1 MRRYFLDK
9 PIQTKLLIT
18 FLPVLTL
25 SVIVTALF
33 SYWSASDQLRKNSL
47 YSLSDTTYQT
57 ALFLDDKF
65 LTIFE
70 QLVNLEDTTSL
81 RNLLSAKDQP
91 DTPQKFN
98 DIIELHN
105 RLESVYHS
113 YNAMVDSIFVA
124 FNNGRSFNLQQEY
137 VPRNV
142 SIDLPAWQER
152 YHSSEKGYYWLNSH
166 KDTIFDTVENRRVIS
181 SFKMIGTP
189 TSSLSGIVLI
199 NLRES
204 YFLEIMQ
211 NVKISPNGALALI
224 SPDGELFSK
233 TLKQEYAVSADTIEV
248 LRGRSGQNGSLTVDS
263 ALGEKMNIA
272 YHTLPLNGWVLAAIA
287 PEKDILEGASRIKWI
302 AVAVTLA
309 ILVLVALAAALAAR
323 NLSNPIRYL
332 SKQVKR
338 FERGDFSVSFDIDQ
352 RNEIGVLATGLTR
365 LADSVEQLL
374 NEVREEQEQKRGAEM
389 RALQAQIQPHFL
401 YNTLGSIKHLIDLGE
416 KERASVMV
424 GALTRYFRIGISK
437 GRELITL
444 AEEIDHVRS
453 YLMIL
458 NIRYNEDF
466 EFAIEVAD
474 ELLSL
479 RIPKLTLQPLVENA
493 VYHGIKKKR
502 GKGLV
507 AITGYPEGDTAILEV
522 YDNGQGIPPARLA
535 ALRESLDSDTAGGE
549 AQTFGLWNA
558 HRRLALRFGR
568 PYGIALDSI
577 ETEYTRITVT
587 IPRFHKEGEHPN
599 DEHQTADCR

>member
-1 MRRYFLDK
+1 MKRYFLDK

-18 FLPVLTL
+18 FLPVMIL
-25 SVIVTALF
+25 SVIATGSF

-47 YSLSDTTYQT
+47 YSLADTTYQT

-81 RNLLSAKDQP
+81 RNLLSVNDQG

-113 YNAMVDSIFVA
+113 YNAMVDSIYVA
-124 FNNGRSFNLQQEY
+124 FNNGRTFNLQQEY
-137 VPRNV
+137 VPRSV

-152 YHSSEKGYYWLNSH
+152 YNDSDKGYYWLNSH
-166 KDTIFDTVENRRVIS
+166 QDAIFNTVEDRRVLS

-189 TSSLSGIVLI
+189 TSPSSGIVLI

-211 NVKISPNGALALI
+211 NVQISPNGALALI

-233 TLKQEYAVSADTIEV
+233 SLKADYEVKPGTITE
-248 LRGRSGQNGSLTVDS
+248 LRQLAGGNGSLAVES
-263 ALGEKMNIA
+263 AAGQKLDIA
-272 YHTLPLNGWVLAAIA
+272 YQTLPLNGWVLAAIV
-287 PEKDILEGASRIKWI
+287 PEKDILAGASRIQWI
-302 AVAVTLA
+302 VLAVTLV
-309 ILVLVALAAALAAR
+309 ILVLVAAATTLAAR

-338 FERGDFSVSFDIDQ
+338 FERGDFSVSFQIDQ

-365 LADSVEQLL
+365 LSDSVEQLL
-374 NEVREEQEQKRGAEM
+374 NEVREEQEQKRKAEM

-401 YNTLGSIKHLIDLGE
+401 YNTLGSIKHLIDLE
-416 KERASVMV
+416 ERERASVMV

-437 GRELITL
+437 GAELITV
-444 AEEIDHVRS
+444 AEEIEHVRS
-453 YLMIL
+453 YLLIL
-458 NIRYNEDF
+458 NIRYNQDF
-466 EFAIEVAD
+466 DYAIEVD
-474 ELLSL
+474 EELLTL
-479 RIPKLTLQPLVENA
+479 RIPKLTLQPVVENA
-493 VYHGIKKKR
+493 VYHGIKNKR
-502 GKGLV
+502 GKGMV
-507 AITGYPEGDTAILEV
+507 TITGYADEDGAVLEI
-522 YDNGQGIPPARLA
+522 YDNGQGISPERLA
-535 ALRESLDSDTAGGE
+535 QLRHSLQADSAGDNALS
-549 AQTFGLWNA
+549 FGLWNA
-558 HRRLALRFGR
+558 HRRLVLQ
-568 PYGIALDSI
+568 YGPAYGLVLDS
-577 ETEYTRITVT
+577 EEMKFTRVTVRL
-587 IPRFHKEGEHPN
+587 PRVQKEGDSH
-599 DEHQTADCR
+599 D

>member
-1 MRRYFLDK
+1 MKRYLLDK

-18 FLPVLTL
+18 FLPVMIL
-25 SVIVTALF
+25 SIIATGGF

-47 YSLSDTTYQT
+47 YSLADTTYQT

-81 RNLLSAKDQP
+81 RNLLSVNDQG

-113 YNAMVDSIFVA
+113 YNAMVDSIYVA

-137 VPRNV
+137 VPRSV
-142 SIDLPAWQER
+142 SIDLPAWQQR
-152 YHSSEKGYYWLNSH
+152 YNTSDKGYYWLNSH
-166 KDTIFDTVENRRVIS
+166 KDAIFDTVEDRKVLS

-189 TSSLSGIVLI
+189 TSSSSGIVLI

-211 NVKISPNGALALI
+211 NVQISPNGALALI

-233 TLKQEYAVSADTIEV
+233 ALKEDYEVKPGTIME
-248 LRGRSGQNGSLTVDS
+248 LRRRAGESGSLTVDS
-263 ALGEKMNIA
+263 AAGRKIDIA
-272 YHTLPLNGWVLAAIA
+272 YQTLPLNGWVLAAIV
-287 PEKDILEGASRIKWI
+287 PEEDILEGAERIQWI
-302 AVAVTLA
+302 VLAVTLA
-309 ILVLVALAAALAAR
+309 ILVLVAGAATLAAR

-338 FERGDFSVSFDIDQ
+338 FERGDFSVSFEIDQ

-374 NEVREEQEQKRGAEM
+374 SEVREEQEQKRRAEM

-401 YNTLGSIKHLIDLGE
+401 YNTLGSIKHLIDLE
-416 KERASVMV
+416 ERERASLMV

-437 GRELITL
+437 GRELITV
-444 AEEIDHVRS
+444 AEEIEHVRS
-453 YLMIL
+453 YLLIL

-466 EFAIEVAD
+466 DYTIDVDE
-474 ELLSL
+474 ELLKL
-479 RIPKLTLQPLVENA
+479 HIPKLTLQPLVENA
-493 VYHGIKKKR
+493 VYHGIKNKR
-502 GKGLV
+502 GKGIV
-507 AITGYPEGDTAILEV
+507 TITGRLDGDTAVLEI
-522 YDNGQGIPPARLA
+522 YDNGQGIVPERLK
-535 ALRESLDSDTAGGE
+535 LLWESLQADSAGDE
-549 AQTFGLWNA
+549 ALTFGLWNA
-558 HRRLALRFGR
+558 HRRLALQFGAA
-568 PYGIALDSI
+568 YGLSL
-577 ETEYTRITVT
+577 ESEEMKYTRVTVQL
-587 IPRFHKEGEHPN
+587 PRAQKEEEHH
-599 DEHQTADCR
+599 D

>member
-1 MRRYFLDK
+1 MKRFFLDK

-18 FLPVLTL
+18 FLPVMIL
-25 SVIVTALF
+25 SVIVTGSF

-47 YSLSDTTYQT
+47 YSLADTTYQT

-81 RNLLSAKDQP
+81 RNLLSVNDQG

-113 YNAMVDSIFVA
+113 YNVMVDSIYVA
-124 FNNGRSFNLQQEY
+124 FNNGRTFNLQQEY
-137 VPRNV
+137 VPRSV
-142 SIDLPAWQER
+142 SIDLPAWQKR
-152 YHSSEKGYYWLNSH
+152 YNDSDKGYYWLNSH
-166 KDTIFDTVENRRVIS
+166 KDAIFDTVEDRRVLS

-189 TSSLSGIVLI
+189 TSPSSGIVLI

-211 NVKISPNGALALI
+211 NVQISPNGALALI

-233 TLKQEYAVSADTIEV
+233 GLKADYEV
-248 LRGRSGQNGSLTVDS
+248 KQGTVAELRQLAGGNGSLAVDS
-263 ALGEKMNIA
+263 AAGQKLDIA
-272 YHTLPLNGWVLAAIA
+272 YQTLPLNGWVLAAIV
-287 PEKDILEGASRIKWI
+287 PEKDILVGASRIQWI
-302 AVAVTLA
+302 VLAVTLV
-309 ILVLVALAAALAAR
+309 ILVLVAAAATLAAR

-338 FERGDFSVSFDIDQ
+338 FERGDFSVSFQIDQ

-365 LADSVEQLL
+365 LSDSVEQLL
-374 NEVREEQEQKRGAEM
+374 SEVREEQEQKRKAEM

-401 YNTLGSIKHLIDLGE
+401 YNTLGSIKHLIDLE
-416 KERASVMV
+416 ERERASVMV

-437 GRELITL
+437 GAELITV
-444 AEEIDHVRS
+444 AEEIEHVRS
-453 YLMIL
+453 YLLIL
-458 NIRYNEDF
+458 NIRYNQDF
-466 EFAIEVAD
+466 DYTIEVAE

-479 RIPKLTLQPLVENA
+479 HIPKLTLQPIVENA
-493 VYHGIKKKR
+493 VYHGIKNKR
-502 GKGLV
+502 GKGMV
-507 AITGYPEGDTAILEV
+507 TIMGYADDDDAVLEI
-522 YDNGQGIPPARLA
+522 YDNGHGIPPERLMQLRGSLQA
-535 ALRESLDSDTAGGE
+535 DSAGENALS
-549 AQTFGLWNA
+549 FGLWNA
-558 HRRLALRFGR
+558 HRRLILQ
-568 PYGIALDSI
+568 YGSIYGLVLDS
-577 ETEYTRITVT
+577 EEMKFTRVTVRL
-587 IPRFHKEGEHPN
+587 PRVQKEGDFH
-599 DEHQTADCR
+599 D